1 MYLKELSL
9 VNFKNYR
16 EVNLTM
22 NPRINC
28 FVGENGCGK
37 TNLLDSIH
45 YLALCKS
52 YFNPVDSQNILHESE
67 FSVIQGEF
75 LDKGKPEN
83 IYCGI
88 QRNRHKKF
96 QRNKKDYNKLSEH
109 IGLIPLVMISP
120 SDFSLIQSG
129 GEERRR
135 FINSVISQFDRDYL
149 ENLLLYNRI
158 LSQRNK
164 YLKTLANTRSSDLSM
179 LDVYDEQLSY
189 AGQEIYNKRKDFV
202 SELIPVFSK
211 YYRYISGEKE
221 EVRLA
226 FQSQLDKGPMHDL
239 LLASREKD
247 RILQYSSLGIH
258 RDDLEMLI
266 SGYPLKK
273 SGSQGQQKTFQV
285 ALKLA
290 KFEFIL
296 NVSGIRPILLLDD
309 IFDKFDQQRVEQII
323 RLVFEENFGQIFITD
338 TDEERMKSI
347 LQRVDGSYTLFT
359 ITENQE
365 IKIFNEKE

>member
-16 EVNLTM
+16 EAKLAM

-37 TNLLDSIH
+37 TNLLDSMH

-52 YFNPVDSQNILHESE
+52 YFNPVDSQNILHECE
-67 FSVIQGEF
+67 FGIIQGEF
-75 LDKGKPEN
+75 QDNGKPEH

-88 QRNRHKKF
+88 QRSKRKKF
-96 QRNKKDYNKLSEH
+96 QRNKKDYGKLSEH

-120 SDFSLIQSG
+120 SDFNLIQSG

-135 FINSVISQFDRDYL
+135 FINGVISQFDRDYL
-149 ENLLLYNRI
+149 ESLLLYNRI
-158 LSQRNK
+158 LNQRNK
-164 YLKTLANTRSSDLSM
+164 YLKTLASSRSSDLSM
-179 LDVYDEQLSY
+179 LDVYDEQLSN
-189 AGQEIYNKRKDFV
+189 AGQEIYAKRKAFV

-211 YYRYISGEKE
+211 YYRYISGERE
-221 EVRLA
+221 EVSLS
-226 FQSQLDKGPMHDL
+226 FQSQLDKGEMLGL
-239 LLASREKD
+239 LKACREKD

-266 SGYPLKK
+266 SGYSLKK

-290 KFEFIL
+290 KFEFIQ
-296 NVSGIRPILLLDD
+296 NVSGISPILLLDD
-309 IFDKFDQQRVEQII
+309 IFDKFDHQRVEQII

-338 TDEERMKSI
+338 TDENRMKSI
-347 LQRVDGSYTLFT
+347 LQRVNGSYKLFG
-359 ITENQE
+359 IMENQE
-365 IKIFNEKE
+365 IKILHEKE